1 MFAAYR
7 AEITRRKAAEE
18 DAAAARRERAA
29 ADTAPAEAQSSSAA
43 DEQQIS
49 WSAMLR
55 ISTQLD
61 VEMAQRRAAEERAKI
76 ASAEK
81 YSAVSTL
88 QARCA
93 ELQSQLEEAHE
104 AYHKLPRKY
113 QALLA
118 ENCTLRAAPTAA
130 QARDERRVI
139 DLLRELD
146 SVLKELDSLCLSLI
160 ELELKSKL
168 ARVSS

>member
-93 ELQSQLEEAHE
+93 ELQSQLKEAHE
-104 AYHKLPRKY
+104 AYHKLREQIPYR
-113 QALLA
+113 APPTSA
-118 ENCTLRAAPTAA
+118 TTVRAAMASAA
-130 QARDERRVI
+130 LI
-139 DLLRELD
+139 SL
-146 SVLKELDSLCLSLI
+146 SVSL
-160 ELELKSKL
+160 
-168 ARVSS
+168 A